1 MRQAVRRP
9 RHGVEPFRV
18 NRTSINRALAERAV
32 VNPLQGIFNLLKDC
46 RVELSFD
53 EIFTRRFICDA
64 LVGRITADVTHLF
77 ATKRELAPQPG
88 ADPMFE
94 SHKPLSIVL
103 CVNHSLLR

>member
-9 RHGVEPFRV
+9 RHRIEPFRV
-18 NRTSINRALAERAV
+18 DRSSIDRALTECAV

-46 RVELSFD
+46 GVELSFD

-64 LVGRITADVTHLF
+64 LVGRITADVPHVF
-77 ATKRELAPQPG
+77 AAKRELALQPG
-88 ADPMFE
+88 ADLMFE

-103 CVNHSLLR
+103 GVDHSLLR